1 MQMSQLCTARL
12 ELTQGNRW
20 SRLVR
25 FQSFWGQQ
33 VILWVPLLLSAEK
46 PLADCLDRMK
56 KLWSCPSFF
65 AFMQACLGSL
75 CTRHLGLGRKVNVC
89 YPLKGAQ
96 PCCAG
101 PLLAAEGTPGPQHQ
115 PVPPG
120 LGRQAVP
127 LAKAA
132 SKERRGSSAWSA
144 VLLGSRLSGAAE
156 SMLGGKQITA
166 QAGLWQRCQGPV
178 YCSFAQV
185 VWGSTGSIR
194 MLCDP
199 SSTPHHTPW
208 GWIKY

>member
-1 MQMSQLCTARL
+1 MQMSQFCTARL

-33 VILWVPLLLSAEK
+33 VILRVPLLLSAEK
-46 PLADCLDRMK
+46 ALAGCLDRTK
-56 KLWSCPSFF
+56 KLWRCPSFF

-144 VLLGSRLSGAAE
+144 VLLGSCLSGAAE
-156 SMLGGKQITA
+156 SMLGESKLLPRLASGSDAKGRFIA
-166 QAGLWQRCQGPV
+166 LLLRVFGGALAVSECSVIPV
-178 YCSFAQV
+178 LPP
-185 VWGSTGSIR
+185 TI
-194 MLCDP
+194 LHEDE
-199 SSTPHHTPW
+199 
-208 GWIKY
+208 